1 RPDFSS
7 PSPPTGEGPVPFA
20 KPVAIKRLFVPI
32 SRNLFLSN
40 SGLAIT
46 KILEVKK
53 IIKVPEPMPKIIRV
67 A

>member
-1 RPDFSS
+1 LS
-7 PSPPTGEGPVPFA
+7 PLPTGEGPVPFA

-53 IIKVPEPMPKIIRV
+53 IIKVPELTKIKERPCL
-67 A
+67 